1 MSEPQLR
8 VAVDAMGGD
17 FAPREVVGGAVQA
30 ARELSI
36 EVLLVGPTHRIERE
50 LRALGGGPGSVR
62 VVEAPEVID
71 MAEAPA
77 MALRRKRQASILVA
91 VETLRRGEADALVS
105 AGNTGAAMA
114 ASLLRLG
121 RIEGIDR
128 PAIAAVLPTLR
139 GRAIMVDVG
148 ANVDCR
154 PKHLLQFAV
163 MGSVYANRVLAIAE
177 PRVGLMSNGTEETKG
192 NEIVIRAAELL
203 RSSGLRFIGNVEG
216 RDFFDGVADVAVCD
230 GFVGNLLLKFGEGL
244 ALGIFT
250 LLREELSRGMLVRL
264 GVALATPRLRALARR
279 MDHTE
284 YGGAPLLGVNGICII
299 AHGSSKAKAIRNSI
313 ALAVESVRAK
323 MVETIRADIARLST
337 LRHLAPMDELAPSGL
352 SSPVGVSP
360 AGEHP
365 RAGAA
370 QADGVT
376 DGGDEEHRG
385 QHTNVQGGVTWR
397 PDPQSSV

>member
-1 MSEPQLR
+1 MPEPQLR

-17 FAPREVVGGAVQA
+17 HAPRETVAGAVQA
-30 ARELSI
+30 ARELRVEI
-36 EVLLVGPTHRIERE
+36 LLVGPTDSIDRE
-50 LRALGGGPGSVR
+50 LRSLGGPSLPVR

-77 MALRRKRQASILVA
+77 MALRRKPRASVIVA
-91 VETLRRGEADALVS
+91 VDTLRRGEADAVVS

-114 ASLLRLG
+114 AALLRLG

-139 GRAIMVDVG
+139 GRAILVDVG

-163 MGSVYANRVLAIAE
+163 MGSVYANRVLGIAE
-177 PRVGLMSNGTEETKG
+177 PRVGLMSNGTERTKG
-192 NEIVIRAAELL
+192 NEVVIRAADLL
-203 RSSGLRFIGNVEG
+203 RSSGLHFTGNIEG

-250 LLREELSRGMLVRL
+250 LVREELSRGPLVRL

-279 MDHTE
+279 MDYTE

-299 AHGSSKAKAIRNSI
+299 AHGGSKAKAIRNSI
-313 ALAVESVRAK
+313 GVAAESVRAR
-323 MVETIRADIARLST
+323 MVETIRTDVARLSS
-337 LRHLAPMDELAPSGL
+337 LPQLAPLEML
-352 SSPVGVSP
+352 S
-360 AGEHP
+360 
-365 RAGAA
+365 AGASEGHPEGA
-370 QADGVT
+370 
-376 DGGDEEHRG
+376 
-385 QHTNVQGGVTWR
+385 
-397 PDPQSSV
+397 

>member
-1 MSEPQLR
+1 MPEPRLR

-17 FAPREVVGGAVQA
+17 YAPREIVGGALQA
-30 ARELSI
+30 AMDLGV
-36 EVLLVGPTHRIERE
+36 EVLLVGPTNQIERE
-50 LRALGGGPGSVR
+50 LQALGGGALPVR

-71 MAEAPA
+71 MGEAPA

-91 VETLRRGEADALVS
+91 VETLRRGDADAVVG

-139 GRAIMVDVG
+139 GRAILVDVG

-163 MGSVYANRVLAIAE
+163 MGSVYANRVLGIAE
-177 PRVGLMSNGTEETKG
+177 PRVALMSNGTEDTKG
-192 NEIVIRAAELL
+192 NEVVIRAAELL
-203 RSSGLRFIGNVEG
+203 RVSGLRFTGNIEG
-216 RDFFDGVADVAVCD
+216 RDFFGGVADVAVCD

-250 LLREELSRGMLVRL
+250 LLREELSRGLLVRL

-279 MDHTE
+279 MDYTE

-299 AHGSSKAKAIRNSI
+299 THGSSKAKAIRNSI
-313 ALAVESVRAK
+313 ALAADSVRAR
-323 MVETIRADIARLST
+323 MVEAIRADIARLSSLPPLERLAEIPTSGVPGET
-337 LRHLAPMDELAPSGL
+337 L
-352 SSPVGVSP
+352 
-360 AGEHP
+360 
-365 RAGAA
+365 
-370 QADGVT
+370 
-376 DGGDEEHRG
+376 
-385 QHTNVQGGVTWR
+385 
-397 PDPQSSV
+397 

>member
-1 MSEPQLR
+1 MNRAGLR

-17 FAPREVVGGAVQA
+17 HAPQEVVAGAAQA
-30 ARELSI
+30 ARDLGVEI
-36 EVLLVGPTHRIERE
+36 ILVGPTDRMHREW
-50 LRALGGGPGSVR
+50 RAAGAGALPVR
-62 VVEAPEVID
+62 VVDATEVIE
-71 MAEAPA
+71 MGEPPA

-91 VETLRRGEADALVS
+91 VEALRRGEADAVVS

-114 ASLLRLG
+114 AALLILG

-163 MGSVYANRVLAIAE
+163 MGSVYAQRVLGVAR

-192 NEIVIRAAELL
+192 NELVIRSADLL
-203 RSSGLRFIGNVEG
+203 RESGLHFIGNVEG
-216 RDFFDGVADVAVCD
+216 RDFFDGTADVVVCD

-244 ALGIFT
+244 AVGIFT
-250 LLREELSRGMLVRL
+250 LLREELSRGLLVRL

-279 MDHTE
+279 MDYTE

-299 AHGSSKAKAIRNSI
+299 THGSSGAKAMRNSI
-313 ALAVESVRAK
+313 ALAAESVRSR
-323 MVETIRADIARLST
+323 MVETIRDDIAYLSPIRSV
-337 LRHLAPMDELAPSGL
+337 LRSPQRDTRGGPAEVPLPQG
-352 SSPVGVSP
+352 SPV
-360 AGEHP
+360 
-365 RAGAA
+365 
-370 QADGVT
+370 DL
-376 DGGDEEHRG
+376 
-385 QHTNVQGGVTWR
+385 
-397 PDPQSSV
+397 

>member
-1 MSEPQLR
+1 M
-8 VAVDAMGGD
+8 DAMGGD
-17 FAPREVVGGAVQA
+17 YAPREIVGGALQA
-30 ARELSI
+30 AMDLGV
-36 EVLLVGPTHRIERE
+36 EVLLVGPTNQIERE
-50 LRALGGGPGSVR
+50 LQALGGGALPVR

-71 MAEAPA
+71 MGEAPA

-91 VETLRRGEADALVS
+91 VETLRRGDADAVVG

-139 GRAIMVDVG
+139 GRAILVDVG

-163 MGSVYANRVLAIAE
+163 MGSVYANRVLGIAE
-177 PRVGLMSNGTEETKG
+177 PRVALMSNGTEDTKG
-192 NEIVIRAAELL
+192 NEVVIRAAELL
-203 RSSGLRFIGNVEG
+203 RVSGLRFTGNIEG
-216 RDFFDGVADVAVCD
+216 RDFFGGVADVAVCD

-250 LLREELSRGMLVRL
+250 LLREELSRGLLVRL

-279 MDHTE
+279 MDYTE

-299 AHGSSKAKAIRNSI
+299 THGSSKAKAIRNSI
-313 ALAVESVRAK
+313 ALAADSVRAR
-323 MVETIRADIARLST
+323 MVEAIRADIARLSSLPPLERLAEIPTSGVPGET
-337 LRHLAPMDELAPSGL
+337 L
-352 SSPVGVSP
+352 
-360 AGEHP
+360 
-365 RAGAA
+365 
-370 QADGVT
+370 
-376 DGGDEEHRG
+376 
-385 QHTNVQGGVTWR
+385 
-397 PDPQSSV
+397 

>member
-1 MSEPQLR
+1 MPEPRLR

-17 FAPREVVGGAVQA
+17 HAPREIVAGAVQA

-36 EVLLVGPTHRIERE
+36 ELLLVGRTDSIGRE
-50 LRALGGGPGSVR
+50 LHALGEGGTPVR
-62 VVEAPEVID
+62 VVEAPDVID

-77 MALRRKRQASILVA
+77 MALRRKPRASIVVA
-91 VETLRRGEADALVS
+91 VDTLRQGEADALVS

-114 ASLLRLG
+114 AALLRLG

-139 GRAIMVDVG
+139 GRAILVDVG

-163 MGSVYANRVLAIAE
+163 MGSVYASRVLGIAE
-177 PRVGLMSNGTEETKG
+177 PRVGLMSNGAEPTKG
-192 NEIVIRAAELL
+192 NEVVIRASDLL
-203 RSSGLRFIGNVEG
+203 RSSGLRFTGNIEG

-250 LLREELSRGMLVRL
+250 LLREELSRGPLVRL

-279 MDHTE
+279 MDYTE
-284 YGGAPLLGVNGICII
+284 YGGAPLLGVNGNCII
-299 AHGSSKAKAIRNSI
+299 AHGSSTAKAIRNSI
-313 ALAVESVRAK
+313 AQAAESVRAG
-323 MVETIRADIARLST
+323 MVETIRADIGRLSS
-337 LRHLAPMDELAPSGL
+337 LPQLAPLEVLSAAPGEPDRIPGAVEGADGL
-352 SSPVGVSP
+352 PLSQRSP
-360 AGEHP
+360 AE
-365 RAGAA
+365 R
-370 QADGVT
+370 
-376 DGGDEEHRG
+376 
-385 QHTNVQGGVTWR
+385 
-397 PDPQSSV
+397 

>member
-1 MSEPQLR
+1 MNRAGLR

-17 FAPREVVGGAVQA
+17 HAPQEIVAGAAQA
-30 ARELSI
+30 ARDLGVEI
-36 EVLLVGPTHRIERE
+36 ILVGPTDRMHREW
-50 LRALGGGPGSVR
+50 RAAGAGALPVR
-62 VVEAPEVID
+62 VVDATEVIE
-71 MAEAPA
+71 MGEPPA

-91 VETLRRGEADALVS
+91 VEALRRGEADAVVS

-114 ASLLRLG
+114 AALLILG

-163 MGSVYANRVLAIAE
+163 MGSVYAQRVLGVAR

-192 NEIVIRAAELL
+192 NELVIRAADLL
-203 RSSGLRFIGNVEG
+203 RESGLHFIGNVEG
-216 RDFFDGVADVAVCD
+216 RDFFDGAADVVVCD

-244 ALGIFT
+244 AVGIFT
-250 LLREELSRGMLVRL
+250 LLREELSRGLLVRL

-279 MDHTE
+279 MDYTE

-299 AHGSSKAKAIRNSI
+299 THGSSGAKAMRNSI
-313 ALAVESVRAK
+313 ALAAESVRSR
-323 MVETIRADIARLST
+323 MVETIRDDIAYL
-337 LRHLAPMDELAPSGL
+337 
-352 SSPVGVSP
+352 SPVRSVLRSP
-360 AGEHP
+360 Q
-365 RAGAA
+365 R
-370 QADGVT
+370 DT
-376 DGGDEEHRG
+376 RGGPAE
-385 QHTNVQGGVTWR
+385 VPLPQGSPV
-397 PDPQSSV
+397 DL

>member
-1 MSEPQLR
+1 MPEPRLR

-17 FAPREVVGGAVQA
+17 HAPREIVAGAVQA
-30 ARELSI
+30 AKELRV
-36 EVLLVGPTHRIERE
+36 EVLLVGPTDSIDRE
-50 LRALGGGPGSVR
+50 LHALGGPSLPVR
-62 VVEAPEVID
+62 VVEAPEVIE

-77 MALRRKRQASILVA
+77 MALRRKPHASIVIA
-91 VETLRRGEADALVS
+91 VETLRRGEADAIVS

-114 ASLLRLG
+114 AALLRLG
-121 RIEGIDR
+121 RVEGIDR

-139 GRAIMVDVG
+139 GRAILVDVG

-163 MGSVYANRVLAIAE
+163 MGSVYANRVLGIAE
-177 PRVGLMSNGTEETKG
+177 PRVGLMSIGAEPTKG
-192 NEIVIRAAELL
+192 NEIVIRAADLL
-203 RSSGLRFIGNVEG
+203 RSSGLRFTGNLEG

-250 LLREELSRGMLVRL
+250 LLREELSRGPLVRL

-279 MDHTE
+279 MDYTE

-313 ALAVESVRAK
+313 AVAAESVRAR
-323 MVETIRADIARLST
+323 MVETIRADVARLSSLPQLTT
-337 LRHLAPMDELAPSGL
+337 LEVLSAARNEPDRIPGTVEGATGL
-352 SSPVGVSP
+352 PLSHGTP
-360 AGEHP
+360 AEC
-365 RAGAA
+365 
-370 QADGVT
+370 
-376 DGGDEEHRG
+376 
-385 QHTNVQGGVTWR
+385 
-397 PDPQSSV
+397 

>member
-1 MSEPQLR
+1 
-8 VAVDAMGGD
+8 MGGD
-17 FAPREVVGGAVQA
+17 YAPREIVGGALQA
-30 ARELSI
+30 AMDLGV
-36 EVLLVGPTHRIERE
+36 EVLLVGPTNQIERE
-50 LRALGGGPGSVR
+50 LQALGGGALPVR

-71 MAEAPA
+71 MGEAPA

-91 VETLRRGEADALVS
+91 VETLRRGDADAVVG

-139 GRAIMVDVG
+139 GRAILVDVG

-163 MGSVYANRVLAIAE
+163 MGSVYANRVLGIAE
-177 PRVGLMSNGTEETKG
+177 PRVALMSNGTEDTKG
-192 NEIVIRAAELL
+192 NEVVIRAAELL
-203 RSSGLRFIGNVEG
+203 RVSGLRFTGNIEG
-216 RDFFDGVADVAVCD
+216 RDFFGGVADVAVCD

-250 LLREELSRGMLVRL
+250 LLREELSRGLLVRL

-279 MDHTE
+279 MDYTE

-299 AHGSSKAKAIRNSI
+299 THGSSKAKAIRNSI
-313 ALAVESVRAK
+313 ALAADSVRAR
-323 MVETIRADIARLST
+323 MVEAIRADIARLSSLPPLERLAEIPTSGVPGET
-337 LRHLAPMDELAPSGL
+337 L
-352 SSPVGVSP
+352 
-360 AGEHP
+360 
-365 RAGAA
+365 
-370 QADGVT
+370 
-376 DGGDEEHRG
+376 
-385 QHTNVQGGVTWR
+385 
-397 PDPQSSV
+397 

>member
-1 MSEPQLR
+1 MNRAGLR

-17 FAPREVVGGAVQA
+17 HAPQEVVAGAAQA
-30 ARELSI
+30 ARDLGVEI
-36 EVLLVGPTHRIERE
+36 ILVGPTDRMHREW
-50 LRALGGGPGSVR
+50 RAAGAGALPVR
-62 VVEAPEVID
+62 VVDATEVIE
-71 MAEAPA
+71 MGEPPA

-91 VETLRRGEADALVS
+91 VEALRRGEADAVVS

-114 ASLLRLG
+114 AALLILG

-163 MGSVYANRVLAIAE
+163 MGSVYAQRVLGVAR

-192 NEIVIRAAELL
+192 NELVIRSADLL
-203 RSSGLRFIGNVEG
+203 RESGLHFIGNVEG
-216 RDFFDGVADVAVCD
+216 RDFFDGTADVVVCD

-244 ALGIFT
+244 AVGIFT
-250 LLREELSRGMLVRL
+250 LLREELSRGLLVRL

-279 MDHTE
+279 MDYTE

-299 AHGSSKAKAIRNSI
+299 THGSSRAKAIRNSI
-313 ALAVESVRAK
+313 ALAAESVRVR
-323 MVETIRADIARLST
+323 MVDTIRHDIARLWSVRPVLPST
-337 LRHLAPMDELAPSGL
+337 QRDERGGQAEVPLPQG
-352 SSPVGVSP
+352 SPV
-360 AGEHP
+360 
-365 RAGAA
+365 
-370 QADGVT
+370 D
-376 DGGDEEHRG
+376 
-385 QHTNVQGGVTWR
+385 W
-397 PDPQSSV
+397 

>member
-1 MSEPQLR
+1 MPEPRLR

-17 FAPREVVGGAVQA
+17 HAPRETVAGAVQA
-30 ARELSI
+30 ARELRVEI
-36 EVLLVGPTHRIERE
+36 VLVGPTDLLARE
-50 LRALGGGPGSVR
+50 LQALGGDALPVR
-62 VVEAPEVID
+62 VVEAPDVIG

-77 MALRRKRQASILVA
+77 MALRRKPRASIVVA
-91 VETLRRGEADALVS
+91 VDTLRRGEADALVS

-114 ASLLRLG
+114 AALLRLG
-121 RIEGIDR
+121 RIQGIDR

-139 GRAIMVDVG
+139 GRAILVDVG
-148 ANVDCR
+148 ANVDSR

-163 MGSVYANRVLAIAE
+163 MGSVYASQVLGIAE
-177 PRVGLMSNGTEETKG
+177 PRVGLMSNGAEPTKG
-192 NEIVIRAAELL
+192 NEAVIRASELL
-203 RSSGLRFIGNVEG
+203 RSSGLRFTGNIEG

-250 LLREELSRGMLVRL
+250 LLREELSRGPLVRL

-313 ALAVESVRAK
+313 AVAAESVRAR
-323 MVETIRADIARLST
+323 MVETIRADIARLSS
-337 LRHLAPMDELAPSGL
+337 LPRLAPLEVLPGARDEDPIPGAAEGAAGVPL
-352 SSPVGVSP
+352 SHGSP
-360 AGEHP
+360 AEC
-365 RAGAA
+365 
-370 QADGVT
+370 
-376 DGGDEEHRG
+376 
-385 QHTNVQGGVTWR
+385 
-397 PDPQSSV
+397 

>member
-1 MSEPQLR
+1 MNRAGLR

-17 FAPREVVGGAVQA
+17 HAPQEVVAGAAQA
-30 ARELSI
+30 ARDLGVEI
-36 EVLLVGPTHRIERE
+36 ILVGPTDRMHREW
-50 LRALGGGPGSVR
+50 RAAGAGALPVR
-62 VVEAPEVID
+62 VVDATEVIE
-71 MAEAPA
+71 MGEPPA

-91 VETLRRGEADALVS
+91 VEALRRGEADAVVS

-114 ASLLRLG
+114 AALLILG

-163 MGSVYANRVLAIAE
+163 MGSVYAQRVLGVAR

-192 NEIVIRAAELL
+192 NELVIRSADLL
-203 RSSGLRFIGNVEG
+203 RESGLHFIGNVEG
-216 RDFFDGVADVAVCD
+216 RDFFDGTADVVVCD

-244 ALGIFT
+244 AVAIFT
-250 LLREELSRGMLVRL
+250 LLREELSRGLLVRL

-279 MDHTE
+279 MDYTE

-299 AHGSSKAKAIRNSI
+299 THGSSRAKAMRNSI
-313 ALAVESVRAK
+313 ALAAESVRSR
-323 MVETIRADIARLST
+323 MVDAIRDDIA
-337 LRHLAPMDELAPSGL
+337 HL
-352 SSPVGVSP
+352 SPVRPVLPSSQ
-360 AGEHP
+360 
-365 RAGAA
+365 R
-370 QADGVT
+370 D
-376 DGGDEEHRG
+376 DRRG
-385 QHTNVQGGVTWR
+385 QAEVPLPQGSPV
-397 PDPQSSV
+397 DL

>member
-1 MSEPQLR
+1 MNRAGLR

-17 FAPREVVGGAVQA
+17 HAPQEIVAGAAQA
-30 ARELSI
+30 ARDLGVEI
-36 EVLLVGPTHRIERE
+36 ILVGPTDRMHREW
-50 LRALGGGPGSVR
+50 RAAGAGALPVR
-62 VVEAPEVID
+62 VVDATEVIE
-71 MAEAPA
+71 MGEPPA

-91 VETLRRGEADALVS
+91 VEALRRGEADAVVS

-114 ASLLRLG
+114 AALLTLG

-163 MGSVYANRVLAIAE
+163 MGSVYAQRVLGVAR

-192 NEIVIRAAELL
+192 NELVIRSADLL
-203 RSSGLRFIGNVEG
+203 RESGLHFIGNVEG
-216 RDFFDGVADVAVCD
+216 RDFFDGTADVVVCD

-244 ALGIFT
+244 AVGIFT
-250 LLREELSRGMLVRL
+250 LLREELSRGLLVRL

-279 MDHTE
+279 MDYTE

-299 AHGSSKAKAIRNSI
+299 THGSSRAKAMRNSI
-313 ALAVESVRAK
+313 ALAAESVRSR
-323 MVETIRADIARLST
+323 MVETIRDDIAYLSPIRSV
-337 LRHLAPMDELAPSGL
+337 LRSPQRDTRGGPAEVPLPQG
-352 SSPVGVSP
+352 SPV
-360 AGEHP
+360 
-365 RAGAA
+365 
-370 QADGVT
+370 DL
-376 DGGDEEHRG
+376 
-385 QHTNVQGGVTWR
+385 
-397 PDPQSSV
+397 